1 MGATVCDSC
10 CAHRQVQAHDV
21 QHYLVEN
28 LVILN
33 TLMLAGQ
40 HILWWRNDRQSR
52 AVPNTE
58 MYPANSSRSL
68 PSGTTRRC
76 RFVRS

>member
-1 MGATVCDSC
+1 V
-10 CAHRQVQAHDV
+10 RWQVQAHDV

-40 HILWWRNDRQSR
+40 HILWWRNDQQSR

-58 MYPANSSRSL
+58 M
-68 PSGTTRRC
+68 
-76 RFVRS
+76 